1 MSELEGVTHV
11 ARRIKVKP
19 AAVVVAETP
28 VEVKPSLESLALE
41 ARIVLGGALR
51 LMIAAHVEEIDPV
64 RLRTEN
70 ALEAVR
76 SEVDRHLFNPATL
89 DNAAAQAE
97 AVITLLANNTFT
109 RQDKLQEFRGEV
121 SRFSKA
127 VSAFNPPKVEPV

>member
-28 VEVKPSLESLALE
+28 VEVKPSLESLTLE

-76 SEVDRHLFNPATL
+76 SEVDRHLFNATTL

-109 RQDKLQEFRGEV
+109 RQDKLQELRGEV

-127 VSAFNPPKVEPV
+127 VSAFNTPKVEPV